1 LEPYVTERLSAQ
13 AEAALVELSEG
24 TATEQPLMVGTDTR
38 AELEKH
44 GLISATSHGGFLIT
58 EKGLAYVQKMKN
70 RFPISS

>member
-1 LEPYVTERLSAQ
+1 MTERLSTQ

-24 TATEQPLMVGTDTR
+24 TATEQPLMVETDTR

-44 GLISATSHGGFLIT
+44 GLISATAHGGFLIT

-70 RFPISS
+70 